1 MGNFWQIMTTLGA
14 GDAANKASKAAEEA
28 KKLRE
33 LQAQQNEIAQQRLE
47 ETRQHNQEM
56 LALQKEQLKLASM
69 TDAQKLKYQKQK
81 AKEIDNE
88 KKIEELFGNF
98 DPFDPTV
105 LKAID
110 VSIEKGLFS
119 TAFLQTYLG
128 IGHSVVQ
135 TFAIWFEEFEVIEPV
150 SGNKA
155 PRKVLINSLD
165 EYKSAVEE
173 YIKKNL

>member
-1 MGNFWQIMTTLGA
+1 MGNFWQVLTTLGA
-14 GDAANKASKAAEEA
+14 GSASVEAGRAADET
-28 KKLRE
+28 KKLNE
-33 LQAQQNEIAQQRLE
+33 LKMQELE
-47 ETRQHNQEM
+47 ENKRHNQEM
-56 LALQKEQLKLASM
+56 LELQKEQLKLASM

-98 DPFDPTV
+98 DPFDPIV
-105 LKAID
+105 LKAIGA
-110 VSIEKGLFS
+110 SIEKGLFS

-135 TFAIWFEEFEVIEPV
+135 AFAVWFEEFEVIEPV